1 MKVAILG
8 SLLAAVAWQDSQDDP
23 RKEIPNHLKEL
34 DSPDASAR
42 GQAFDK
48 LKALGDTAVN
58 PLKSKLK
65 QLKTGWLSKYKE
77 ARRAAYASIRKA
89 RDMSA
94 FQGLQTKASDAF
106 KRADYTAQRPLVEQ
120 MWKIY
125 YPDMTAAGSDPK
137 ASEASLRLSEIEQRL
152 GAIGEKTEDI
162 SSKLSA
168 LAQELDRI
176 ATWELMPGDDAV
188 VMQKNFMVKAQLSE
202 EEYKLVVM
210 TNEYRVMMGRKAV
223 EINVKLCKAARGHS
237 QDMKE
242 KGFFSH
248 DSPVPGKKTFQ
259 MRAAKEGTFAG
270 SENIAR
276 TGPRAEDAFWGWF
289 TSDGHHKNMMAPWRQ
304 IGVGNNAEMWTENF

>member
-1 MKVAILG
+1 MKVAILW
-8 SLLAAVAWQDSQDDP
+8 SLLAAVAQDAEDP
-23 RKEIPNHLKEL
+23 KKEIPNHLKDL
-34 DSPDASAR
+34 DSPDATAR
-42 GQAFDK
+42 QQAFEK
-48 LKALGDTAVN
+48 LKALGETAIN

-65 QLKTGWLSKYKE
+65 QLKTNWLSKYKE
-77 ARRAAYASIRKA
+77 ARRSAYAAIRKT
-89 RDMSA
+89 RDMNA
-94 FQGLQTKASDAF
+94 FQGLQTKALDAF
-106 KRADYTAQRPLVEQ
+106 KRADYTAERPIVEQ

-125 YPDMTAAGSDPK
+125 FPDMTAAGGDPK
-137 ASEASLRLSEIEQRL
+137 VTEAAARLSEIEQRL

-162 SSKLSA
+162 SGKLST
-168 LAQELDRI
+168 LAQDMDRI
-176 ATWELMPGDDAV
+176 AKWELMPGDDAAI
-188 VMQKNFMVKAQLSE
+188 MQKNYMVKDQLSA

-237 QDMKE
+237 TDMKE

-248 DSPVPGKKTFQ
+248 DSPVPGKQTYQ

-289 TSDGHHKNMMAPWRQ
+289 TSDGHHKNMMAPWKQ
-304 IGVGNNAEMWTENF
+304 IGVGNNGEMWTENF

>member
-1 MKVAILG
+1 MKLWILL
-8 SLLAAVAWQDSQDDP
+8 SLLAVAQDASPEDP
-23 RKEIPNHLKEL
+23 KKEIPGHLKAL
-34 DSPDASAR
+34 DDADAAAR
-42 GQAFDK
+42 AQAFDK
-48 LKALGDTAVN
+48 LKALGDVAIN

-65 QLKTGWLSKYKE
+65 QLRTNWLQKYKE

-89 RDMSA
+89 RDMTT
-94 FQGLQTKASDAF
+94 FQSLQTKALDAF
-106 KRADYTAQRPLVEQ
+106 KKGDYTSERPLVEQ

-125 YPDMTAAGSDPK
+125 YPDMKSAGGDSK
-137 ASEASLRLSEIEQRL
+137 VSEAAARLQEVETRL
-152 GAIGEKTEDI
+152 GAIGEKTEDV
-162 SSKLSA
+162 SSKLA
-168 LAQELDRI
+168 TIAKDMDIMAQ
-176 ATWELMPGDDAV
+176 WELMPGEDAV
-188 VMQKNFMVKAQLSE
+188 VMQKNYLVREQLSA

-237 QDMKE
+237 TDMKE

-248 DSPVPGKKTFQ
+248 DSPVPGKATFG

-304 IGVGNNAEMWTENF
+304 IGVGNAGEMWTENF